1 MSKKKVSKK
10 DSKKKESKFCYGVH
24 IPAVKTEEDINR
36 TRFTVV
42 KEECPQNSVSILFLP
57 KKIDSLIK
65 KIEKLGVHVVDVE
78 AGQSKYNIR
87 FVEDEKSSGG
97 ADLLYDVYVNN
108 PCDHVFFI
116 WAERYSEY
124 PKSFD
129 LVINF
134 DGETIYPTNEL
145 ISKFG
150 LLSNTMDTFSELKDC
165 SKYVDIVLDA
175 INKGKKDKL
184 KALYQDNN

>member
-1 MSKKKVSKK
+1 M
-10 DSKKKESKFCYGVH
+10 SKKKESKKDKKKNEMHLRYGVH
-24 IPAVKTEEDINR
+24 IPVVKSEEDIQR

-42 KEECPQNSVSILFLP
+42 KEECPQNDMSILFLP

-65 KIEKLGVHVVDVE
+65 KIEKLGVHVVDIEVGE
-78 AGQSKYNIR
+78 SKYNIR
-87 FVEDEKSSGG
+87 FIEDEKSSGG

-134 DGETIYPTNEL
+134 AGETVYPTNEL
-145 ISKFG
+145 CSKFS
-150 LLSNTMDTFSELKDC
+150 LLSNAMNTYSELKAC
-165 SKYVDIVLDA
+165 SKYADIVIDA
-175 INKGKKDKL
+175 LTKGKKDKL
-184 KALYQDNN
+184 KALYQDKN

>member
-10 DSKKKESKFCYGVH
+10 ASTKKETNLRYAVH
-24 IPAVKTEEDINR
+24 IPAVKSEEDMQR

-42 KEECPQNSVSILFLP
+42 KEEYPHSSNSILFLP

-65 KIEKLGVHVVDVE
+65 KIEKLGVHVVDIEV
-78 AGQSKYNIR
+78 GQSKYNIR
-87 FVEDEKSSGG
+87 FVEDEKSSGA

-108 PCDHVFFI
+108 PCDYVFFI

-134 DGETIYPTNEL
+134 AGETVYPTNEL
-145 ISKFG
+145 LSKFG
-150 LLSNTMDTFSELKDC
+150 LLSNTMNTFSELKDC
-165 SKYVDIVLDA
+165 SKYIDIVLDA

-184 KALYQDNN
+184 KALYEDKE